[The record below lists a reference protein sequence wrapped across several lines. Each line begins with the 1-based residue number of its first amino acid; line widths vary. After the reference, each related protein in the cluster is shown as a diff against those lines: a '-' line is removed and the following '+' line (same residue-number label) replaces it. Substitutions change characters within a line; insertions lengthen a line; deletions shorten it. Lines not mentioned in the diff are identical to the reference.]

1 MDLKKG
7 LILWIAQGF
16 GAGRIPV
23 APGTFG
29 TAVGLLWFAVL
40 VAGQSVWLFFGGIV
54 GGFALSVWLCGA
66 AEAILGETDP
76 SSVVLDEITALPIC
90 FAPWTASHLLRQGK
104 MPELEVFF
112 SDRSWYITLTLFLL
126 FRFFDVLKPWPI
138 RQSQSLP
145 GGWGVTVDDFLA
157 AAAVAAMTLAFLI

>member
-1 MDLKKG
+1 MDLKNG

-29 TAVGLLWFAVL
+29 TAVGLLWLAALL
-40 VAGQSVWLFFGGIV
+40 VAQSAWLFFGGIV
-54 GGFALSVWLCGA
+54 AGFALSVWLCGA
-66 AEAILGETDP
+66 AEQILGQTDP
-76 SSVVLDEITALPIC
+76 SSVVLDEITALPLC
-90 FAPWTASHLLRQGK
+90 FVPWTVIHWLRQGK
-104 MPELEVFF
+104 MPELELFF
-112 SDRSWYITLTLFLL
+112 SDRTWHITLALFLL
-126 FRFFDVLKPWPI
+126 FRFFDILKPWPR

-157 AAAVAAMTLAFLI
+157 AASVAGISLVFLL